1 MNINRNIM
9 NNDLIIGIILSL
21 VGALITIFGG
31 LKVRDGWSKL
41 SEKPTKL
48 SLDSSEVKTQSI
60 TYNLK
65 NSVVGDGNT
74 VTYNESL
81 EEQRISK
88 IEKSVN
94 DLSSNNPIEV
104 EAALKYLKDN
114 PEFTNKQIDVIFK
127 NIKLAKFNN
136 RYQEDF
142 IWLLAQRE
150 SSVAT
155 KYFGESL
162 PWAQYHPSVAM
173 EYFSK
178 NNIDFDVFAKYMKA
192 AIVSTIDKTTVHSV
206 VINNSVYNKDYIL
219 KFLNS
224 KELIDFIFKDLHP
237 NYARTFKLNIN
248 NNDALTYITKKEFED
263 SYFYK
268 RIAKL

>member
-1 MNINRNIM
+1 MKKNRNIM
-9 NNDLIIGIILSL
+9 NNDLILGIVLSL

-31 LKVRDGWSKL
+31 LKVKDGWSQL
-41 SEKPTKL
+41 SEKPVKL
-48 SLDSSEVKTQSI
+48 TTNSSKVDIPSI

-65 NSVVGDGNT
+65 NSVLGDGNI

-81 EEQRISK
+81 EEQQIKK
-88 IEKSVN
+88 IDKYVN
-94 DLSSNNPIEV
+94 DFSSNNPIVV
-104 EAALKYLKDN
+104 EAALRYLKNN
-114 PEFTNKQIDVIFK
+114 PEFNNRQIDIIFE

-150 SSVAT
+150 SPVAT

-162 PWAQYHPSVAM
+162 PWAQYHPAIAM

-178 NNIDFDVFAKYMKA
+178 NNIDYNVFTKYMRT
-192 AIVSTIDKTTVHSV
+192 AIISTIDKTIVHSI
-206 VINNSVYNKDYIL
+206 VINNSAYNKDYIL

-224 KELIDFIFKDLHP
+224 KELIDLIFKDLHP
-237 NYARTFKLNIN
+237 NYIQRFKLSIN
-248 NNDALTYITKKEFED
+248 NNEALSYISKKDFED

-268 RIAKL
+268 RIAQL